1 MIDFIGELKRI
12 MNMGAAETFDP
23 ATDSLEAIANALG
36 IGPSVGLWMFGIVD
50 ATQVASLVTVITNNL
65 QNVPNDTL
73 EGQFWMQVIYNTSAP
88 ATAPE
93 GEIRHITNFVQGGA
107 LQTFTV
113 DAFTANVEAGDMV
126 VIFHQS
132 LLSAEILGS
141 GTLTL
146 SSATVPEDNLR
157 LEVDNYFNGC
167 LFMATEGACRFQPR
181 RIVDWAVG
189 GGGVGTGVFTLDPNN
204 PLTGVPG
211 LVDYIIIGGQTE
223 FIPGV
228 DGANN
233 RTPSDV
239 VGGKADTPIYTPDA
253 ASSVIRYLKGI
264 LLSSSIVA
272 EPTNKLIESWQDLLI
287 DANIW
292 TVIDPATGIPWT
304 PQVSGAFL
312 YNVVTPNANE
322 VARMRG
328 NHWWVQNWNT
338 PNLNLMVKKLVMEFE
353 LMIGVP
359 ANLDNTL
366 CLFGIL
372 PSAVA
377 TRATNNIIGFG
388 LAADVLQTITDS
400 GGAETVN
407 TTFGETLTNHNKFRI
422 EVIESAVRFY
432 LNEVLIAT
440 HAANVP
446 TVPMLPT
453 FYYDTEAGGACALS
467 HGIIRVWHEMVERY

>member
-1 MIDFIGELKRI
+1 MIIDLLGRLLDRI
-12 MNMGAAETFDP
+12 MNQDNTHTFNR
-23 ATDSLEAIANALG
+23 ATDSLEAISNAIA
-36 IGPSVGLWMFGIVD
+36 IGPGTGLGMFGIVD
-50 ATQVASLVTVITNNL
+50 ATQVASAITVITNNL
-65 QNVPNDTL
+65 QNVPNDLL

-88 ATAPE
+88 GTAPE
-93 GEIRHITNFVQGGA
+93 GEIRRITNFVQGGA
-107 LQTFTV
+107 LQTFTI
-113 DAFTANVEAGDMV
+113 DALTANVEAGDMV
-126 VIFHQS
+126 AIFHES
-132 LLSAEILGS
+132 LLPTEILAR
-141 GTLTL
+141 GTLDT
-146 SSATVPEDNLR
+146 SSATVPEDSTRIEAL
-157 LEVDNYFNGC
+157 DYFKGC
-167 LFMATEGACRFQPR
+167 LLMTTAGAVSFQPR
-181 RIVDWAVG
+181 RIVTSSAAG
-189 GGGVGTGVFTLDPNN
+189 IFTLDPNN

-353 LMIGVP
+353 LVIGVP

-366 CLFGIL
+366 CFFGLL

-400 GGAETVN
+400 GGAETVD
-407 TTFGETLTNHNKFRI
+407 TAFGETLTNHNKFRI